1 LLTFGKR
8 FDISHRST
16 TAKGHP
22 LHKGYEHSTKHLPP
36 HQRVVKSE
44 GSFVKSLI
52 NLFYAFVGW
61 IWFPLVYA
69 MPIIVMFMSV

>member
-22 LHKGYEHSTKHLPP
+22 LHKGYEHSTKHFGLSK
-36 HQRVVKSE
+36 VKAHWS
-44 GSFVKSLI
+44 K
-52 NLFYAFVGW
+52 A
-61 IWFPLVYA
+61 
-69 MPIIVMFMSV
+69 